1 MKYQEIAQWLNDHDV
16 FNYTIHDNLVVDVDG
31 DVNLSNRKLT
41 ELPFQ
46 FGNVSG
52 HFYCS
57 VNKLTTLQYCPT
69 AVGGNFSCYNNKL
82 TSLQYCPTT
91 VGGNFSCYNNKLTSL
106 QYCPTTVGGFYCY
119 QNPFIISKENESGW
133 LEAIKNHKKVYS
145 YIKEPTESLTNFYKM
160 IWEV

>member
-16 FNYTIHDNLVVDVDG
+16 FNYTIHNNLVVDVDG
-31 DVNLSNRKLT
+31 DANLSNRKLT

-69 AVGGNFSCYNNKL
+69 A
-82 TSLQYCPTT
+82 